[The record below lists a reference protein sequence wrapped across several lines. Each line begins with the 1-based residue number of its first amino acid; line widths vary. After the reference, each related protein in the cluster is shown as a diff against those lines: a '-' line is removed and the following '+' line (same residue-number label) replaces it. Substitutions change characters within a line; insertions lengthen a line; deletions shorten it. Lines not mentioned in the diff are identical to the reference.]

1 MLIRKCKTSLVG
13 AMALIM
19 ALVTLN
25 NIIDPGS
32 NFPYVQHVMSM
43 DSVFPHT
50 TLKWR
55 AVTSPALHQAA
66 WWTIIL
72 WQAVVAV
79 LLALGT
85 TRLWRASNSG
95 GEFQQSKDMAFLGL
109 TLGAL
114 LFLLVFL
121 TIGGEWFVMWQSGWN
136 AQNASFRFFALF
148 AFVLLI
154 LINRDDTE
162 SRA

>member
-19 ALVTLN
+19 AIVTLN
-25 NIIDPGS
+25 NIIDPGA
-32 NFPYVQHVMSM
+32 NFPFVQHVMSM
-43 DSVFPHT
+43 DSIFPHS

-55 AVTSPALHQAA
+55 AITSPALHQAA
-66 WWTIIL
+66 WWIIIL

-85 TRLWRASNSG
+85 LKLRRATKSG
-95 GEFQQSKDMAFLGL
+95 KDFQQSKETAVTGL

-114 LFLLVFL
+114 LFLVVFL

-154 LINRDDTE
+154 LLNRDDTE
-162 SRA
+162 SGT